1 MIRVVLIALAF
12 LALTLVLL
20 PFQLIGLAFDLR
32 LQRTIPH
39 LYHRVLCALIGVRI
53 REVGMRS
60 TASPALILSNHASWL
75 DICVISALAPVV
87 FVAKSEVAG
96 WPVFGW
102 LAKLQRTI
110 FINRQ
115 ARHQTGAATRE
126 IAGRLLGGDA
136 VVLFAEGTSS
146 DGIRVLP
153 FRSSLVGAVHHAL
166 GNSTHHTSIT
176 VQPMSLAYV
185 GFGGVPMGRGLRERV
200 AWYGDAD
207 LIPHLLARAVVRRRR
222 RHGELGRGQGLRH
235 ERGSQGDHARG
246 GKIGPAHDRGGTAC
260 CAAGTDGIG
269 AGPRTAAS
277 GTGLTCVDAMVHR
290 VLRLCGVRVTMRSP
304 SRAPPDRTNPC
315 KFAISAAPACAFPPS
330 ASAATISASA
340 PISKPR
346 AR

>member
-1 MIRVVLIALAF
+1 MIRIVSIVSAF
-12 LALTLVLL
+12 VALTLALL
-20 PFQLIGLAFDLR
+20 PFQLIGIAFDLR

-39 LYHRVLCALIGVRI
+39 LYHRILCVLIGIRI
-53 REVGMRS
+53 SEVGRRS
-60 TASPALILSNHASWL
+60 TATPALILSNHVSWL
-75 DICVISALAPVV
+75 DVCVITALAPVV

-126 IAGRLLGGDA
+126 IAARLLGGDA

-166 GNSTHHTSIT
+166 GNTTRHTHIT

-207 LIPHLLARAVVRRRR
+207 LIPHLLRVLSSGAVDVTVSWGEATAYDMSTDRKAIARDAEKSVRRMTAAA
-222 RHGELGRGQGLRH
+222 LR
-235 ERGSQGDHARG
+235 A
-246 GKIGPAHDRGGTAC
+246 KPAVHTP
-260 CAAGTDGIG
+260 AAPVP
-269 AGPRTAAS
+269 GPR
-277 GTGLTCVDAMVHR
+277 LPHPR
-290 VLRLCGVRVTMRSP
+290 
-304 SRAPPDRTNPC
+304 
-315 KFAISAAPACAFPPS
+315 PA
-330 ASAATISASA
+330 
-340 PISKPR
+340 
-346 AR
+346 

>member
-1 MIRVVLIALAF
+1 MIRVILIALAF

-20 PFQLIGLAFDLR
+20 PLQLIGIAFDLR

-39 LYHRVLCALIGVRI
+39 LYHRILCALIGVRI
-53 REVGMRS
+53 REVGRRS
-60 TASPALILSNHASWL
+60 TASPALILSNHVSWL
-75 DICVISALAPVV
+75 DICVITALGPVV

-102 LAKLQRTI
+102 LARLQRTI

-166 GNSTHHTSIT
+166 GAGTQHTHVT

-185 GFGGVPMGRGLRERV
+185 SFGGLRMGRGLRERV

-207 LIPHLLARAVVRRRR
+207 LVPHLLSVLASGAVDVTVSWGEAVAYDMRADRKAIARDAEFSVRRM
-222 RHGELGRGQGLRH
+222 
-235 ERGSQGDHARG
+235 
-246 GKIGPAHDRGGTAC
+246 
-260 CAAGTDGIG
+260 
-269 AGPRTAAS
+269 TAA
-277 GTGLTCVDAMVHR
+277 A
-290 VLRLCGVRVTMRSP
+290 LR
-304 SRAPPDRTNPC
+304 
-315 KFAISAAPACAFPPS
+315 AAPSLARS
-330 ASAATISASA
+330 ASAASERSQ
-340 PISKPR
+340 PLLKPM
-346 AR
+346 

>member
-1 MIRVVLIALAF
+1 MIRVVSIALAF

-20 PFQLIGLAFDLR
+20 PFQLIGLVFDLR

-53 REVGMRS
+53 REVGTRS
-60 TASPALILSNHASWL
+60 TASPALILSNHVSWL
-75 DICVISALAPVV
+75 DICVITALSPVV
-87 FVAKSEVAG
+87 FVAKSEVAR

-102 LAKLQRTI
+102 LAKLQRTV

-166 GNSTHHTSIT
+166 GNSTHHTGIT

-185 GFGGVPMGRGLRERV
+185 GFGGVPMGRALRERV
-200 AWYGDAD
+200 AWYGDAE
-207 LIPHLLARAVVRRRR
+207 LIPHLAQVLAAGAVDVTVSWGEAVAYDMSADRKAIAREAEKSVRRMTAAA
-222 RHGELGRGQGLRH
+222 LR
-235 ERGSQGDHARG
+235 
-246 GKIGPAHDRGGTAC
+246 
-260 CAAGTDGIG
+260 AAPPRADG
-269 AGPRTAAS
+269 AGLRTAAA
-277 GTGLTCVDAMVHR
+277 GTGLTCMEAMVR
-290 VLRLCGVRVTMRSP
+290 CALRL
-304 SRAPPDRTNPC
+304 
-315 KFAISAAPACAFPPS
+315 
-330 ASAATISASA
+330 
-340 PISKPR
+340 
-346 AR
+346 

>member
-1 MIRVVLIALAF
+1 MIRAIAIVLAF

-20 PFQLIGLAFDLR
+20 PFQLIGIAFDLR
-32 LQRTIPH
+32 LQRSIPH
-39 LYHRVLCALIGVRI
+39 FYHRILCALIGVRI
-53 REVGMRS
+53 REVGRRS
-60 TASPALILSNHASWL
+60 TASPALILSNHVSWL
-75 DICVISALAPVV
+75 DICVISALTPVV

-96 WPVFGW
+96 WPLFGW

-166 GNSTHHTSIT
+166 GNSTHHTHIN

-185 GFGGVPMGRGLRERV
+185 RFGGVPMGRGLRERV

-207 LIPHLLARAVVRRRR
+207 LIPHLLHVLSSGAVDVTVSWGEAVAYDMSADRKAIARDAEKSVRRMT
-222 RHGELGRGQGLRH
+222 
-235 ERGSQGDHARG
+235 
-246 GKIGPAHDRGGTAC
+246 TA
-260 CAAGTDGIG
+260 
-269 AGPRTAAS
+269 
-277 GTGLTCVDAMVHR
+277 
-290 VLRLCGVRVTMRSP
+290 VL
-304 SRAPPDRTNPC
+304 RAPP
-315 KFAISAAPACAFPPS
+315 AQ
-330 ASAATISASA
+330 TISMPTSEQSHPLPEPA
-340 PISKPR
+340 
-346 AR
+346 

>member
-1 MIRVVLIALAF
+1 MVRAISIALAF

-20 PFQLIGLAFDLR
+20 PFQLIGIAFDLR

-39 LYHRVLCALIGVRI
+39 LYHRILCALIGVRI
-53 REVGMRS
+53 REVGARS
-60 TASPALILSNHASWL
+60 RASPALILSNHVSWL

-102 LAKLQRTI
+102 LARLQRTI

-166 GNSTHHTSIT
+166 GGSPHHPEIP

-207 LIPHLLARAVVRRRR
+207 LIPHLLHVVSSGAVDVIVSWGEAIAYDMSADRKAITRDAEKSVRRMTRVA
-222 RHGELGRGQGLRH
+222 LR
-235 ERGSQGDHARG
+235 A
-246 GKIGPAHDRGGTAC
+246 
-260 CAAGTDGIG
+260 
-269 AGPRTAAS
+269 
-277 GTGLTCVDAMVHR
+277 
-290 VLRLCGVRVTMRSP
+290 
-304 SRAPPDRTNPC
+304 APPDQ
-315 KFAISAAPACAFPPS
+315 ISAAPALE
-330 ASAATISASA
+330 
-340 PISKPR
+340 PR
-346 AR
+346 SELG

>member
-1 MIRVVLIALAF
+1 MIRVILIALAF
-12 LALTLVLL
+12 VALTLVLL

-32 LQRTIPH
+32 LQRTVPYW
-39 LYHRVLCALIGVRI
+39 YHRVLCALIGVRI
-53 REVGMRS
+53 REVGRRS
-60 TASPALILSNHASWL
+60 TASPALILSNHVSWL

-96 WPVFGW
+96 WPLLGW

-166 GNSTHHTSIT
+166 GASTHHTHVS

-185 GFGGVPMGRGLRERV
+185 GFGGVPMGRALRERV

-207 LIPHLLARAVVRRRR
+207 LIPHLLHVLSSGAVDVTVSWGEATAYDMSADRKAIARDAEKSVRRM
-222 RHGELGRGQGLRH
+222 
-235 ERGSQGDHARG
+235 
-246 GKIGPAHDRGGTAC
+246 
-260 CAAGTDGIG
+260 
-269 AGPRTAAS
+269 TAA
-277 GTGLTCVDAMVHR
+277 A
-290 VLRLCGVRVTMRSP
+290 LR
-304 SRAPPDRTNPC
+304 
-315 KFAISAAPACAFPPS
+315 AAPAVRAK
-330 ASAATISASA
+330 SA
-340 PISKPR
+340 PAHEQPLPEP
-346 AR
+346 A

>member
-1 MIRVVLIALAF
+1 LVALSISRDIGVSVQTQRTVFMIRIISIALGF

-20 PFQLIGLAFDLR
+20 PFQLIGIAFDLR

-53 REVGMRS
+53 REVGRRS
-60 TASPALILSNHASWL
+60 AASPALILSNHVSWL

-166 GNSTHHTSIT
+166 GNGTHHTHVT

-207 LIPHLLARAVVRRRR
+207 LIPHLLHVLSSGAVDVTVSWGEATAYDMSADRKAITRDAEKSVRRM
-222 RHGELGRGQGLRH
+222 
-235 ERGSQGDHARG
+235 
-246 GKIGPAHDRGGTAC
+246 
-260 CAAGTDGIG
+260 
-269 AGPRTAAS
+269 TAA
-277 GTGLTCVDAMVHR
+277 A
-290 VLRLCGVRVTMRSP
+290 LRAAPPVRAT
-304 SRAPPDRTNPC
+304 RAPAREQPQPE
-315 KFAISAAPACAFPPS
+315 PA
-330 ASAATISASA
+330 
-340 PISKPR
+340 
-346 AR
+346 

>member
-1 MIRVVLIALAF
+1 MIRIVLIVLAIV
-12 LALTLVLL
+12 ALTLVLL
-20 PFQLIGLAFDLR
+20 PFQLIGIAFNLW

-39 LYHRVLCALIGVRI
+39 LYHRILCALIGIRI
-53 REVGMRS
+53 SEVGRRS
-60 TASPALILSNHASWL
+60 TATPALILSNHVSWL
-75 DICVISALAPVV
+75 DICVITALAPVV

-126 IAGRLLGGDA
+126 IAARLLGGDA

-166 GNSTHHTSIT
+166 GNTTRHTHIT

-207 LIPHLLARAVVRRRR
+207 LIPHLLHVLSSGAVDVTVSWGEATAYDMSADRKAIARHAEKSVRRM
-222 RHGELGRGQGLRH
+222 
-235 ERGSQGDHARG
+235 
-246 GKIGPAHDRGGTAC
+246 
-260 CAAGTDGIG
+260 
-269 AGPRTAAS
+269 TAA
-277 GTGLTCVDAMVHR
+277 A
-290 VLRLCGVRVTMRSP
+290 LR
-304 SRAPPDRTNPC
+304 
-315 KFAISAAPACAFPPS
+315 AAPALQTPA
-330 ASAATISASA
+330 A
-340 PISKPR
+340 PIPGPR
-346 AR
+346 QPHLQPA

>member
-1 MIRVVLIALAF
+1 MIRVILVALGF

-39 LYHRVLCALIGVRI
+39 LYHRVLCGLIGVRI
-53 REVGMRS
+53 REVGTRS

-75 DICVISALAPVV
+75 DVCVISALAPVV
-87 FVAKSEVAG
+87 FVAKSEIAG

-166 GNSTHHTSIT
+166 GNSTHHTSIA

-185 GFGGVPMGRGLRERV
+185 GFGGVLMGRGLRERV

-207 LIPHLLARAVVRRRR
+207 LIPHLLGVLASGAVDVTVSWGEAKSYDMSADRKAITREAEKSVRRM
-222 RHGELGRGQGLRH
+222 
-235 ERGSQGDHARG
+235 
-246 GKIGPAHDRGGTAC
+246 
-260 CAAGTDGIG
+260 
-269 AGPRTAAS
+269 TAA
-277 GTGLTCVDAMVHR
+277 A
-290 VLRLCGVRVTMRSP
+290 LR
-304 SRAPPDRTNPC
+304 
-315 KFAISAAPACAFPPS
+315 AAPSVRTMAPAGEQPQ
-330 ASAATISASA
+330 ASPEPA
-340 PISKPR
+340 
-346 AR
+346 